1 MKVLKKI
8 NLGLV
13 LAIIAIVAIVIYSV
27 NVENNRKSAKDE
39 IKKTCEEYIAVTNN
53 YCILPEQY
61 RVINQK
67 AADVDLNGYSEQIK
81 NEVGKYAISDKTA
94 EIQKLFLLESVKNQ
108 LINTSYV
115 TTEYSRKIDRITG
128 YKFVENQVTV
138 TFNTNVTVKQKYN
151 EINQDTGETLEKIKE
166 TTLTNKGETMVLENK
181 DGEWKVVSTNF
192 SYSVNS
198 DQNMTMNMLGI

>member
-13 LAIIAIVAIVIYSV
+13 LAIIAIIAIVIYSV
-27 NVENNRKSAKDE
+27 NVENNRKSAKEE
-39 IKKTCEEYIAVTNN
+39 IKRTCEEYIAVTNN

-67 AADVDLNGYSEQIK
+67 SADVDLNEYSEQIK
-81 NEVGKYAISDKTA
+81 NEVGKYTISEKTA
-94 EIQKLFLLESVKNQ
+94 DIQKLFILESVKNQ

-128 YKFVENQVTV
+128 YKFDGNQVTV
-138 TFNTNVTVKQKYN
+138 TFNTKVTIKQKYN
-151 EINQDTGETLEKIKE
+151 EINQETGETSEKIKE
-166 TTLTNKGETMVLENK
+166 KTLTNNGESMALENK
-181 DGEWKVVSTNF
+181 DGKWKVVSTNF
-192 SYSVNS
+192 SYSINS
-198 DQNMTMNMLGI
+198 DQDMTMNMFGM

>member
-27 NVENNRKSAKDE
+27 NIENSRKSAKEE
-39 IKKTCEEYIAVTNN
+39 IKKTCEEYIAITNN

-61 RVINQK
+61 RVVNQK
-67 AADVDLNGYSEQIK
+67 AADVDLKEYSERIK
-81 NEVGKYAISDKTA
+81 NEVAKYTVSDKTA
-94 EIQKLFLLESVKNQ
+94 EIQKLYLLESVKNQ

-128 YKFVENQVTV
+128 YKFVENQVTI
-138 TFNTNVTVKQKYN
+138 TFNTNVSIKQKYN
-151 EINQDTGETLEKIKE
+151 EINKETGETSEKIKE
-166 TTLTNKGETMVLENK
+166 STLANKGESMVLENK
-181 DGEWKVVSTNF
+181 DGKWKVVSTNF
-192 SYSVNS
+192 GYSVNS
-198 DQNMTMNMLGI
+198 DQDMTMNMLGI